1 MFESLKN
8 LLKHFTGSQNT
19 ESAEPV
25 ASNQESEP
33 LSPAAVEQITES
45 TTAETTPINSSL
57 HAESTES
64 VTNIEATQV
73 SAATAI
79 NQETEVSSESESQS
93 TPSDDNKS
101 DT

>member
-33 LSPAAVEQITES
+33 LSPAAVEES

-57 HAESTES
+57 HAES
-64 VTNIEATQV
+64 VTNIEAAQD
-73 SAATAI
+73 SAAAAI
-79 NQETEVSSESESQS
+79 NQETEGSSESQS
-93 TPSDDNKS
+93 TPPGDNKS

>member
-33 LSPAAVEQITES
+33 LSPAAVEES

-64 VTNIEATQV
+64 VTNIEAAQN
-73 SAATAI
+73 SAAAAI
-79 NQETEVSSESESQS
+79 NQETEVSSESQS
-93 TPSDDNKS
+93 TPPGDNKS

>member
-33 LSPAAVEQITES
+33 LSAAAVEQITES
-45 TTAETTPINSSL
+45 TTAETTPISRNL
-57 HAESTES
+57 HAES

-73 SAATAI
+73 SAAAAI
-79 NQETEVSSESESQS
+79 NQETEVSSESQS
-93 TPSDDNKS
+93 TPPDDNKN